1 MPQFGVVHF
10 DTRLFADPHRFDPE
24 HFLDAHG
31 QPTKI
36 DEFNPFGIGKRA
48 CLGENLAAMELF
60 LIFTTLMQ
68 HFRFDVCDRSAE
80 PPSLTPIVGMTSVP
94 RPYRCRVSLVV

>member
-10 DTRLFADPHRFDPE
+10 DSHIFSDPHEFRPE
-24 HFLDAHG
+24 RFLDANG
-31 QPTKI
+31 EVRRI

-48 CLGENLAAMELF
+48 CLGENLARMELF
-60 LIFTTLMQ
+60 LIFTTMMQ
-68 HFRFDVCDRSAE
+68 HFRFDACDRSS

-94 RPYRCRVSLVV
+94 KPYRCLVSLI